1 MKHVRIWVFY
11 ISLLG
16 GFPLGYGQQEEIPV
30 QPIDSLE
37 VKEKVPL
44 SLRFGLDLYRIIRSQ
59 TTDDFNGFEV
69 VGDLRLS
76 QNFFIALE
84 LGAIE
89 STQQIEQV
97 NFTTNGTYYK
107 LGFDYNMFENW
118 EGMDNHVTVGLRYA
132 TSSHDQF
139 LNNYTLLDR
148 TRFWEGSNRPISNG
162 FATGLRPNLNAQ
174 WFEVAVSFKVQL
186 FKNIYMGLSLRLNRL
201 LNDKIP
207 ENFDNIY
214 IPGFYKKTEDN
225 NFGAGF
231 NYTLTYRL
239 PLRFKKK

>member
-69 VGDLRLS
+69 LGDLRLS

-132 TSSHDQF
+132 SSSHDQF

>member
-1 MKHVRIWVFY
+1 MKHVRIWVFC

-16 GFPLGYGQQEEIPV
+16 GFLLGYGQEEEISV
-30 QPIDSLE
+30 QPVDSLE

-44 SLRFGLDLYRIIRSQ
+44 SLRFGVDLYRIIRSQ
-59 TTDDFNGFEV
+59 TTDDYNGYEV
-69 VGDLRLS
+69 VADLRLS
-76 QNFFIALE
+76 TNFFIAME
-84 LGAIE
+84 LGALE
-89 STQQIEQV
+89 TTQQIEQV

-139 LNNYTLLDR
+139 LNNYTILDR
-148 TRFWEGSNRPISNG
+148 TRFWEGSNMPVSNG
-162 FATGLRPNLNAQ
+162 FATGARPNLNAQ
-174 WFEVAVSFKVQL
+174 WFEVAIGFKVQL
-186 FKNIYMGLSLRLNRL
+186 FQNIYMGLSLRLNRL
-201 LNDKIP
+201 LNDKQP

-225 NFGAGF
+225 TFGAGF

-239 PLRFKKK
+239 PLRFNKK

>member
-16 GFPLGYGQQEEIPV
+16 SFQLGFGQLEEVSV
-30 QPIDSLE
+30 QPVDSLT
-37 VKEKVPL
+37 VKEKTPL

-69 VGDLRLS
+69 IGDLRLN

-174 WFEVAVSFKVQL
+174 WFEVAVGFKVQL
-186 FKNIYMGLSLRLNRL
+186 LKNIYMGLSLRLNRL